1 MTTKKPRSKYERAAD
16 LAADAFVEAI
26 LAGSSERA
34 GELMPI
40 SGELMYEAI
49 RLAGGV
55 VVLDG
60 EEHVKRKVR
69 DQVWNDISD
78 RAQAKL
84 KTRDFKLAAELVRES
99 LQVLRP

>member
-1 MTTKKPRSKYERAAD
+1 MTKPRSKYERAIEVAT
-16 LAADAFVEAI
+16 DAFVEAI
-26 LAGSSERA
+26 LAGSSE
-34 GELMPI
+34 LMPL

-55 VVLDG
+55 VLLDG
-60 EEHVKRKVR
+60 EERVKRKVR

-84 KTRDFKLAAELVRES
+84 EAHDLKLAAELVRES
-99 LQVLRP
+99 LQVLAP